1 MTKVSKRILNK
12 EIEERMFALFWKAL
26 ADIKKE
32 EEIESF
38 LKDILSPVEQ
48 VMIAKRLAIALL
60 LARGFSYE
68 SIEATLK
75 VSSATIMRV
84 NFWLNHGGEGYRK
97 VVEKIM
103 REKKREELF
112 DKIDE
117 FLLKISPPAALGS
130 AGFTRKQRAGKEIY
144 QRKLQR
150 SSL

>member
-1 MTKVSKRILNK
+1 MAKISKKILNK
-12 EIEERMFALFWKAL
+12 EIEKRMFAIFWKAL

-32 EEIESF
+32 EEIERF
-38 LKDILSPVEQ
+38 LKDLLSPVEQ
-48 VMIAKRLAIALL
+48 IVLAKRLGIALL
-60 LARGFSYE
+60 LARGFSYDA
-68 SIEATLK
+68 IRDTLK
-75 VSSATIMRV
+75 VSSATIMKV
-84 NFWLNHGGEGYRK
+84 NLWLNHGGEGYKK

-130 AGFTRKQRAGKEIY
+130 AGFTKKQRAGKEIY